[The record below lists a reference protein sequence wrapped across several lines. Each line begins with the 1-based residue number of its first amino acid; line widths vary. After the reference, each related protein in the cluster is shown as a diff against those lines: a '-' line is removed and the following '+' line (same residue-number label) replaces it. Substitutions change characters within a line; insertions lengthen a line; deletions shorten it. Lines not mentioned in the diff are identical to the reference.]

1 MNILKLEFESETL
14 DFLNNKT
21 SYYNYQKSLFFSL
34 FNINEKLNN
43 DVR

>member
-1 MNILKLEFESETL
+1 MNTLKLEFESEIL

-21 SYYNYQKSLFFSL
+21 SYNYQKSLFFSL